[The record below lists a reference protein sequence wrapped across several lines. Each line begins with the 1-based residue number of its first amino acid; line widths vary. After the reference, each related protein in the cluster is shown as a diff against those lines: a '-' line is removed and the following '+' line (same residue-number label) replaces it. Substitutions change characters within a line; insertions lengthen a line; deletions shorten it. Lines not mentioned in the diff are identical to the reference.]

1 MCVRVCAYLCIW
13 PYGWCLC
20 VFGVC
25 WCMFVFVYV
34 VLWSMI
40 LCVCA
45 FCVMIDAGVCLYAY
59 WPHWVAGAGLGDC
72 VELLSSTSRPHV
84 FSPSSHLPIQTLHH
98 QIQTIYLQTLKHMNM
113 QTYYPT
119 APISHTHQIE
129 TLRVQTSEHSYI
141 QLRDHMSSP
150 RAPSSPLA
158 HTHIKFKHFIIKHSN
173 ISVSNTPHVSPSLA
187 SSETRQ
193 IINVALKAQENFF
206 FQSPSGVSS
215 ASMVFLWI
223 FPFFIMQFCS
233 REYLFFCFFSETFL
247 FLLLNLQNLV

>member
-13 PYGWCLC
+13 PYDWSLC
-20 VFGVC
+20 VFGVCVCMSINC

-45 FCVMIDAGVCLYAY
+45 FCVMIDACVCLYAY

-113 QTYYPT
+113 QTYYLPSSHLT
-119 APISHTHQIE
+119 QTSNWNTSTSNIWTFKHSTSRPHVFSPSSHLPAPLSHTH
-129 TLRVQTSEHSYI
+129 TSNSNTSSSKTQTF
-141 QLRDHMSSP
+141 QFPTDHMSP
-150 RAPSSPLA
+150 CLLHRL
-158 HTHIKFKHFIIKHSN
+158 KH
-173 ISVSNTPHVSPSLA
+173 V
-187 SSETRQ
+187 R
-193 IINVALKAQENFF
+193 
-206 FQSPSGVSS
+206 
-215 ASMVFLWI
+215 
-223 FPFFIMQFCS
+223 
-233 REYLFFCFFSETFL
+233 
-247 FLLLNLQNLV
+247 LLMLL